1 MPWKKFTHYP
11 MTQKVNITKVV
22 TSVDVVGQLTQLIKN
37 GGYIPT
43 PTIRV
48 LPFFFYSKVDGKP
61 IELVIIIDLLQ
72 KKIFFMY
79 LKANI
84 TLDCP
89 AVSCVANPLPFF

>member
-22 TSVDVVGQLTQLIKN
+22 TSVDVVRRFNSTHQK

-48 LPFFFYSKVDGKP
+48 LPFFSFSKVDGKP
-61 IELVIIIDLLQ
+61 IELVIIIGLSQ
-72 KKIFFMY
+72 KKKKKKKNLCI
-79 LKANI
+79 
-84 TLDCP
+84 
-89 AVSCVANPLPFF
+89 